1 MSAGSTRLPVGHS
14 RFCICFASRLGVIA
28 VQITGLLRLLVTV
41 SLVLGLAHPAL
52 AEIGDISIGGVWV
65 CRLTKGAGGLTLEQR
80 VEQVERNMY
89 AVVNNPRYRGRRT
102 VPVSVR
108 VVGQGAAI
116 MVDDLV
122 ILVVTPEDVSGTGA
136 KPIEAAQQWAQ
147 RMAKGLAQ
155 ALPDPTQQGL

>member
-1 MSAGSTRLPVGHS
+1 MKV
-14 RFCICFASRLGVIA
+14 
-28 VQITGLLRLLVTV
+28 TGLLRLLVAV
-41 SLVLGLAHPAL
+41 SLVLGLAHPAR

-80 VEQVERNMY
+80 VEQIERNMY

-116 MVDDLV
+116 MADDFV
-122 ILVVTPEDVSGTGA
+122 ILVVTPEDVSGTRA
-136 KPIEAAQQWAQ
+136 KPVEAARQWAP

-155 ALPDPTQQGL
+155 ALPDPAPQGL